1 MDEQTNERM
10 NDRVKEINLFSLEIK
25 QESRDFV
32 RYRNT
37 KENKNMLK

>member
-25 QESRDFV
+25 LESRDFV